1 MRKYNKKNCTNKVRK
16 EALDFLGNK
25 MQLIG
30 THAHEWSIMR
40 SNSSTGI
47 TLLTFASR
55 PQAMKEFHKLEM
67 K

>member
-1 MRKYNKKNCTNKVRK
+1 MRK